1 MYQVGFLLE
10 KVISILYSK
19 MLRLLGLGVDGEPTY
34 TNQAGLGDSVGEFCL
49 NIFRDQKLKF

>member
-1 MYQVGFLLE
+1 
-10 KVISILYSK
+10 